1 MSVRGFRGSLAGYRI
16 GTLTLVRRVCAVEG
30 DGQGRGM
37 TKAML
42 TSTLAKIGAALALPT
57 AVAVM
62 YAIVFAGGAKPLAA
76 SAATPTCRGV
86 TATIVGTNGS
96 DQIKGTRQRDVIVAK
111 AGDDNVAAKGGN
123 DLICGGRGRDD
134 LEGNAGSDR
143 ILGMRGNDILEGDLG
158 ADTLNGGKG
167 TDKGDGG
174 PGNDTCPR
182 VEIRQSC

>member
-1 MSVRGFRGSLAGYRI
+1 MA
-16 GTLTLVRRVCAVEG
+16 
-30 DGQGRGM
+30 
-37 TKAML
+37 KAIL
-42 TSTLAKIGAALALPT
+42 TSKLAKIGAALALPT

-62 YAIVFAGGAKPLAA
+62 YAIVFAGVTKPLAA
-76 SAATPTCRGV
+76 SAATPTCRRA

-96 DQIKGTRQRDVIVAK
+96 DQIKGTRHRDVIVAK
-111 AGDDNVAAKGGN
+111 AGDDNVAARGGN

-143 ILGMRGNDILEGDLG
+143 ILGMRGNDILEGGLG

-174 PGNDTCPR
+174 VGNDTCLK